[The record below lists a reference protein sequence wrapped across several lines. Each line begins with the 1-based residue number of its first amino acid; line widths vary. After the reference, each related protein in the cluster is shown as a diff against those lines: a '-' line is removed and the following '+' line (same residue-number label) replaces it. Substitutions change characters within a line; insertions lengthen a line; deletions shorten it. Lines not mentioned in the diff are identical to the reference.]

1 MNKVQMILKAKTYM
15 ELMAHLIDPTTQEE
29 VEDSV
34 LQKCEIK
41 DMFLFI
47 ASLLDELIK
56 NNGEVINV
64 ASPIEFS
71 IVKINKKMIAV
82 SEQPI

>member
-15 ELMAHLIDPTTQEE
+15 EFMAHSIDPTTQED

-71 IVKINKKMIAV
+71 IDKINKNMIAV